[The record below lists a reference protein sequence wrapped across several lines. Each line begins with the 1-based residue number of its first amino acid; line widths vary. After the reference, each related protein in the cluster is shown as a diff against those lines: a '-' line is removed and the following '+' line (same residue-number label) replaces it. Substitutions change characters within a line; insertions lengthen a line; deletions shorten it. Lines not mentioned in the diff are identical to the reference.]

1 MHMYI
6 IDKEVHIQQFYGVV
20 TYNKREDNMN
30 INIEK
35 LRSDLKD
42 YFGTAMMSF
51 PMAVIELSEVENA
64 SPERL
69 VKIALDNGIDISKYA
84 E

>member
-1 MHMYI
+1 
-6 IDKEVHIQQFYGVV
+6 
-20 TYNKREDNMN
+20 MN

-69 VKIALDNGIDISKYA
+69 VKIARDNGIDISKYA